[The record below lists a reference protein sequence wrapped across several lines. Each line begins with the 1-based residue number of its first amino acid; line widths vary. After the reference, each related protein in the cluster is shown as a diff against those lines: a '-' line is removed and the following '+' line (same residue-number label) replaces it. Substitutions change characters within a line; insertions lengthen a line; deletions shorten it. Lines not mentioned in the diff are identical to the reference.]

1 MHRIVPAL
9 ALIAAVAAGCGG
21 GGSGG
26 ATTDGGGGAIAVT
39 GSDALTFQPSEL
51 SARAGTVTIEL
62 TAGEGVNHTLVVA
75 GVNND
80 RPVVEAP
87 AGDTATGS
95 VELSAGDYTVY
106 CSVPGHREAGM
117 QATLTVS

>member
-9 ALIAAVAAGCGG
+9 ALIAVVAAGCGG
-21 GGSGG
+21 GDSG
-26 ATTDGGGGAIAVT
+26 AAAPAEGGGALAVT

-51 SARAGTVTIEL
+51 SAQAGTVTIEL
-62 TAGEGVNHTLVVA
+62 TAGAGVNHTLVVA
-75 GVNND
+75 GVNGD

-87 AGDTATGS
+87 PGDTATGS

>member
-21 GGSGG
+21 GGG
-26 ATTDGGGGAIAVT
+26 AAAPAEGGGVLAVT
-39 GSDALTFQPSEL
+39 GSDALTFQPSQL
-51 SARAGTVTIEL
+51 SAQAGTVTVEL
-62 TAGEGVNHTLVVA
+62 TAGAGVNHTLVVV
-75 GVNND
+75 GVNDD

-87 AGDTATGS
+87 AGGTGTGS

>member
-21 GGSGG
+21 GGAAAPGE
-26 ATTDGGGGAIAVT
+26 GGGALAVT

-51 SARAGTVTIEL
+51 SAQAGTVTVEL
-62 TAGEGVNHTLVVA
+62 TAGAGVNHTLVVA
-75 GVNND
+75 GVNDD
-80 RPVVEAP
+80 RPVVEAA